1 MKYIKLF
8 VFAFIAFTASSNS
21 AFSQTTPTIETA
33 ENLKIATVKVKG
45 ITCATDVKT
54 IAANVEKVNGVSS
67 FVAEKQGPTTTFEV
81 KYNPALITEEE
92 IFVAI
97 ESTQGCKNPNE
108 FPYKV
113 RQ

>member
-1 MKYIKLF
+1 MKYIKIF
-8 VFAFIAFTASSNS
+8 VFAFIAWTASTTSV
-21 AFSQTTPTIETA
+21 FSQTSPTNETTD
-33 ENLKIATVKVKG
+33 NLKTATVKVNG
-45 ITCATDVKT
+45 ITCATDLKT
-54 IAANVEKVNGVSS
+54 IAANVEKVNGVKS
-67 FVAEKQGPTTTFEV
+67 FVAEKQGPTSTFKV